1 MSAMA
6 IYKVKLIELDGEENE
21 FDAPDDDYIL
31 DSAKNAGLELLPYL
45 CFRIGG
51 SIRWIVS

>member
-6 IYKVKLIELDGEENE
+6 VYKVKLIGPDGEENE
-21 FDAPDDDYIL
+21 FDAPDDAYIL
-31 DSAKNAGLELLPYL
+31 DSVENAGLELPCL

-51 SIRWIVS
+51 LIRWIVSG